1 MKKLVGIIALSLGCV
16 FMTGGTFIEH
26 ETPHNA
32 IVEVKRAEDGEEPIV
47 PVEEEPIVPVE
58 ENEDESDIFTTD
70 ELVSW
75 LDQKFFVPVLGV
87 SIVTIIS
94 WIVTAVINIVKNNK
108 FKKSAFANSESAS
121 KEIMKT
127 VSPLIENRMNDMGDN
142 LQNIV
147 NENKEMKSFLVSA
160 IALMQ
165 ENTPEARLK
174 VLEMAKGIDFSG
186 NYKKSEEIVKKEI
199 EETKETISKIEDLIK
214 DENVLPVE

>member
-26 ETPHNA
+26 ETPHNT

-87 SIVTIIS
+87 GVVTIIS

-121 KEIMKT
+121 KEIMKVVT
-127 VSPLIENRMNDMGDN
+127 PILENRMNDMGDN

-199 EETKETISKIEDLIK
+199 EQTKETISKIEDLIK
-214 DENVLPVE
+214 NENVLPVE